1 MIVVRRTIVAGNW
14 KMNMDH
20 IEGAALAGDI
30 VAGLKGREPS
40 CEIVIIP
47 PFTTLPAV
55 ISAIGGS
62 PVAAGAQDLWY
73 EENGAF
79 TGEISA
85 GMISSLGCRYV
96 LVGHSERRHVI
107 GEGSEILSRKLRAA
121 LSGGLSPIY
130 CVGETL
136 GERES
141 GSASEIVTEQIGE
154 ALTGLSSEDM
164 ARTVVAYE
172 PVWAIGT
179 GKTATPGD
187 AGSMHQVIR
196 GVLSDIFGAQTAEK
210 TPILYGGS
218 VKPGNAAELLAMEDI
233 DGALVGGASLDA
245 GSFLGIVFP
254 A

>member
-1 MIVVRRTIVAGNW
+1 MRRTITAGNW

-20 IEGAALAGDI
+20 IEGVSLAKD
-30 VAGLKGREPS
+30 VAAGLEGRDPA
-40 CEIVIIP
+40 CEVVLIP

-55 ISAIGGS
+55 VEAVEGS
-62 PVAAGAQDLWY
+62 RIITGAQDLWY

-85 GMISSLGCRYV
+85 GMILNLGCRYV

-107 GEGSEILSRKLRAA
+107 GEGSDILSKKLRAA

-136 GERES
+136 DERENGMTS
-141 GSASEIVTEQIGE
+141 TIVTEQIKRVLEG
-154 ALTGLSSEDM
+154 LTVDEMG
-164 ARTVVAYE
+164 RTVIAYE

-179 GKTATPGD
+179 GKTATPDD
-187 AGSMHQVIR
+187 AGKMHAVIR
-196 GVLSDIFGAQTAEK
+196 GVLTEIFGAPVAGEI
-210 TPILYGGS
+210 PILYGGS

-245 GSFLGIVFP
+245 ESFLGIVFP